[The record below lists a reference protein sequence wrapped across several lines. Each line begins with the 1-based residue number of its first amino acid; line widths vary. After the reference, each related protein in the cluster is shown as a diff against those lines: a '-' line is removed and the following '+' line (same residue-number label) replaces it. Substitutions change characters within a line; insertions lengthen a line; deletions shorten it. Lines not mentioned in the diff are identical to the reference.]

1 MALHIPVKEQKWN
14 FAKRLVELGADVNEV
29 DVNGL
34 SVLHV
39 IVTQKIDDGK
49 DDCTAFINLLLTKG
63 VNLTARTPGG
73 DSVFH
78 LAARHDNWEIIEQ
91 ILTQVTD
98 GIEHVDEPDSEGFT
112 ILHRLAIKKNRG
124 GRNTLLLQFLLDN
137 GAKCDTLCPSGDSA
151 MHLAVK
157 HGNWGILHVLLC
169 YHIGIQSVSTSTNKQ
184 WLSPCIT
191 VNQSDEK
198 PGGNLNI
205 KDTFGNTVLHLCAKA
220 EAWQQVNTLLKC
232 GADASLTDDEGETP
246 LNLAANYDNWTV
258 VQVFLEH
265 GADANIPDSE
275 GCKWLVAKTLVEC
288 GAKVEHLEP
297 QPLMH
302 FLISKYK
309 KSDHE
314 TWLSFLDVLLARGAD
329 INCRDKA
336 GRTLLF
342 QRWNDLI
349 AWYDEDS
356 SGSLLHALVD
366 RGANLLLAD
375 ADGMSLLKY
384 ALDLEEHLALTSVT
398 FLIYLGVSTYQPA
411 LTNSV
416 STRSPSQQAFEKK
429 FVKAFEMLVKSG
441 ASSNGEL
448 FYLNTRYQAE
458 LSSRDKTTAETQMLD
473 IVNHAASHPRSLKSL
488 CRLTVS
494 HALGYGPHRMERVE
508 SLPLPAALYD
518 YVLFSDLLQITRFN
532 RRN

>member
-232 GADASLTDDEGETP
+232 GADASLTDDEGDTV
-246 LNLAANYDNWTV
+246 LNRL
-258 VQVFLEH
+258 F
-265 GADANIPDSE
+265 
-275 GCKWLVAKTLVEC
+275 K
-288 GAKVEHLEP
+288 
-297 QPLMH
+297 
-302 FLISKYK
+302 
-309 KSDHE
+309 
-314 TWLSFLDVLLARGAD
+314 AR
-329 INCRDKA
+329 NV
-336 GRTLLF
+336 
-342 QRWNDLI
+342 
-349 AWYDEDS
+349 Y
-356 SGSLLHALVD
+356 
-366 RGANLLLAD
+366 
-375 ADGMSLLKY
+375 
-384 ALDLEEHLALTSVT
+384 
-398 FLIYLGVSTYQPA
+398 
-411 LTNSV
+411 
-416 STRSPSQQAFEKK
+416 
-429 FVKAFEMLVKSG
+429 
-441 ASSNGEL
+441 
-448 FYLNTRYQAE
+448 
-458 LSSRDKTTAETQMLD
+458 TAETEEFFDTIIQIVARNKNVIVFDKLLDHLDDLDMTDSDGLTILHRVVQCMSSWSLD
-473 IVNHAASHPRSLKSL
+473 IVRTLIQRKVDIKIPDPKGDTALHFAAQCGRWDIVGELLENGVRADNTDSQGVSVLHRLLSSL
-488 CRLTVS
+488 CPRLCQNGTYNSNKTNLSLVKLMVISGLDTYTKDEYSNTVIQLL
-494 HALGYGPHRMERVE
+494 ALDEREWEVILFFFE
-508 SLPLPAALYD
+508 SEAEKISQLLEKEREIG
-518 YVLFSDLLQITRFN
+518 FSRTSCGH
-532 RRN
+532 